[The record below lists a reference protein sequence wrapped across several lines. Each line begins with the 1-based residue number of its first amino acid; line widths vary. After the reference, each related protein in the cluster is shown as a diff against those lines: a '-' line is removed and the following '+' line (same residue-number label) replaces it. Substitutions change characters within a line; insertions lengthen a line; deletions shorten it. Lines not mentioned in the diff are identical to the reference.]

1 MPSPPC
7 PAVRRPRSWPMRSN
21 TATRSN
27 GRSGLLR
34 GGGAAR
40 PRCSCR
46 RPLPHARR
54 FRAAAG
60 QILPELMRV
69 VWTRAALEGLE
80 TITDYVAQHNLAA
93 ALRLVDDIPERTNA
107 LLADDPMIGRVG
119 RVADTRE
126 LVLSGTPYIVAYQV
140 SDQVDVLAVMHGARQ
155 WPEDFGAP

>member
-1 MPSPPC
+1 
-7 PAVRRPRSWPMRSN
+7 
-21 TATRSN
+21 
-27 GRSGLLR
+27 
-34 GGGAAR
+34 
-40 PRCSCR
+40 
-46 RPLPHARR
+46 
-54 FRAAAG
+54 
-60 QILPELMRV
+60 MRV

-107 LLADDPMIGRVG
+107 LLADNPMIGRVG
-119 RVADTRE
+119 RVAGTRE

>member
-1 MPSPPC
+1 
-7 PAVRRPRSWPMRSN
+7 
-21 TATRSN
+21 
-27 GRSGLLR
+27 
-34 GGGAAR
+34 
-40 PRCSCR
+40 
-46 RPLPHARR
+46 
-54 FRAAAG
+54 
-60 QILPELMRV
+60 MRV

-107 LLADDPMIGRVG
+107 LLADNPMVGRVG
-119 RVADTRE
+119 RVAGTRE